1 MKRSK
6 PCLPRKMK
14 KAAYRMRMDTYKGKP
29 FILGWFKPYP
39 RTKWVV
45 RMERQFI
52 RTWTELQRK
61 KQQVES
67 MEQQIKIMDDVQER
81 LNQMIINSAK
91 NE

>member
-14 KAAYRMRMDTYKGKP
+14 KAAYRMRMDTYEGKP
-29 FILGWFKPYP
+29 FILWCFKPYP

-52 RTWTELQRK
+52 RTWNELQMK

-67 MEQQIKIMDDVQER
+67 MEQQMKIMDQVQER
-81 LNQMIINSAK
+81 FNQMIINSAK

>member
-14 KAAYRMRMDTYKGKP
+14 KAAYRMRMDTYEEKP
-29 FILGWFKPYP
+29 FILWCFKPYP

-45 RMERQFI
+45 KMERQFI
-52 RTWTELQRK
+52 PAWNELQMK

>member
-14 KAAYRMRMDTYKGKP
+14 KAAYRMRMDTYEGKP
-29 FILGWFKPYP
+29 FILWCYQPYP

-52 RTWTELQRK
+52 RAWNELQMK

-67 MEQQIKIMDDVQER
+67 MEQVMKILDQAQER
-81 LNQMIINSAK
+81 FNQMIINSAK